1 MFKSPDPL
9 QKEIQDLGTL
19 LGQMIARDNNPDML
33 AKIEQIRKLGKDSRN
48 DNGEAYQKLLQL
60 FEASSDEDLF
70 VFARS
75 FASFLNLA
83 NIAEQEFF
91 NSPEGEKL
99 IADQSPDEGLIVRLK
114 SSGIDPVRI
123 RQAIEDLHIDLV
135 LTAHPTEIIRRSMIQ
150 KYNEINH
157 CLRGKPFGTQ
167 TKATTAR
174 LEELITQSWYSN
186 EIRSQRPTPF
196 DEAKWGFAVIEQ
208 PLWKAVPHF
217 VKGLKSKIYDQLGI
231 ELPQTF
237 CPVRFSS
244 WMGGDR
250 DGNPFVTA
258 ATTERVLLRARW
270 QAAELFMRDVRG
282 LIDELSMSK
291 ASSELLKI
299 TGNAEEP
306 YRCLLKKLRLLLVE
320 SRQQLEQKLR
330 IGEWDESL
338 VIKSNE
344 ELLEPLELCYRSLIE
359 CNMAAVANGR
369 LLDSLI
375 RARCFGINLVRL
387 DIRQHSDVH
396 ATAIAEIIEALGLG
410 NYLEWDEE
418 HKQQFLKEELKN
430 NRPLLPFDW
439 NPSTATTELLDTL
452 KLLTRTNPD
461 ALGIYI
467 ISMAS
472 EVSDVLAVQ
481 LLFKTVGLPYK
492 LPIAPL
498 FETLNDLNA
507 AEGVVCKLFDCNEY
521 RQYMEEHQYVMIGY
535 SDSAKDAGVLSAAW
549 AQYQAQ
555 ETLVRLCANR
565 GIKLTLFHGRG
576 GTIGRGGGPTH
587 SAILSQP
594 PGSLKGG
601 FRVTEQG
608 ETIRMKFGT
617 TKVAQNS
624 LALYADAIL
633 EAMLIPPPQPQ
644 SEWREVMER
653 LSECACRHYRAYVR
667 DNPDFVR
674 YFRQATPEPELGHLP
689 LGSRPA
695 KRKQDDSIESLR
707 AIPWIFAWAQNRLVL
722 PAWLGAAQAIKDL
735 ADAGEGTVLREMI
748 KKWPFFCSRLSML
761 EMVMSKAD
769 TTISTLYD
777 QYLVEEELRPVGEAL
792 RQQLKSDLEF
802 VIDFCGKGEL
812 MQDLPW
818 TLASIRRRATYMAPL
833 HMMQIELLQR
843 FRAVSENERNPSMVQ
858 AMMITIAGIA
868 AGLRNTG

>member
-1 MFKSPDPL
+1 MVASDSN
-9 QKEIQDLGTL
+9 Q
-19 LGQMIARDNNPDML
+19 DML
-33 AKIEQIRKLGKDSRN
+33 DKIEQIRKLGKDSRN
-48 DNGEAYQKLLQL
+48 DAGEAYQKLLQL
-60 FEASSDEDLF
+60 FESSSDEDLF

-91 NSPEGEKL
+91 NSAEGEQL
-99 IADQSPDEGLIVRLK
+99 IAAQDPDAGLIVRLK
-114 SSGIDPVRI
+114 NSGIDPVRI
-123 RQAIEDLHIDLV
+123 RQAIEDLQIDLV
-135 LTAHPTEIIRRSMIQ
+135 LTAHPTEILRRSMIQ

-157 CLRGKPFGTQ
+157 CLRGKPFGTA
-167 TKATTAR
+167 TRATTAR

-208 PLWKAVPHF
+208 PLWKAVPRF

-258 ATTERVLLRARW
+258 EATERVLLRARW

-282 LIDELSMSK
+282 LIDELSMNR
-291 ASSELLKI
+291 ASSELLGA
-299 TGNAEEP
+299 TDNAEEP
-306 YRCLLKKLRLLLVE
+306 YRCLLKQLRTLLVD
-320 SRQQLEQKLR
+320 SRQQLELR
-330 IGEWDESL
+330 LRTGEWDESL
-338 VIKSNE
+338 VIQNNAQ
-344 ELLEPLELCYRSLIE
+344 LLEPLELCYRSLVE

-387 DIRQHSDVH
+387 DIRQHSEVH
-396 ATAIAEIIEALGLG
+396 ATALAEITAALELG
-410 NYLEWDEE
+410 NYLEWDEQR
-418 HKQQFLKEELKN
+418 KQQFLKQELKS
-430 NRPLLPFDW
+430 NRPLLPCDW
-439 NPSTATTELLDTL
+439 EPSAETTELLTTL
-452 KLLTRTNPD
+452 KLLARANQD

-481 LLFKTVGLPYK
+481 LLFKIVGIPYK

-498 FETLNDLNA
+498 FETLDDLNA
-507 AEGVVCKLFDCNEY
+507 AEGVVSELFDCNEY
-521 RQYMEEHQYVMIGY
+521 SSYMAGHQYVMIGY

-555 ETLVRLCANR
+555 EELVRLCANR
-565 GIKLTLFHGRG
+565 GVKLTLFHGRG

-617 TKVAQNS
+617 TKVAQKS

-633 EAMLIPPPQPQ
+633 ESLLTPPPQPQ
-644 SEWREVMER
+644 PEWRALMER
-653 LSECACRHYRAYVR
+653 LSECSCRHYRAYVR
-667 DNPDFVR
+667 DNADFVR
-674 YFRQATPEPELGHLP
+674 YFRQATPEPELAHLP

-722 PAWLGAAQAIKDL
+722 PAWLGAAQAIKEL
-735 ADAGEGTVLREMI
+735 DASGEGKTLREMVHN
-748 KKWPFFCSRLSML
+748 WPFFHSRLSML

-769 TTISTLYD
+769 STISALYD
-777 QYLVEEELRPVGEAL
+777 KYLVDEELCPVGVEL
-792 RQQLKSDLEF
+792 REQLKQDLDF
-802 VIDFCGKGEL
+802 VVEFCGQGEL
-812 MQDLPW
+812 MKDLPW
-818 TLASIRRRATYMAPL
+818 TLASIRRRASYLAPL
-833 HMMQIELLQR
+833 HMMQIELLKR
-843 FRAVSENERNPSMVQ
+843 FRALPESDKNQTMTQ